1 VSSRFLESVLLGA
14 CPGLR
19 ESWDAHRRT
28 FGAGNATGD
37 QELLDAVRR
46 HVLGLLAEHRV
57 AEFSRFTRGIER
69 LLTGADPMLYE
80 LLREGLL
87 RPLAQD
93 VREAKI
99 AREIVEPHLGPR
111 LALAWPEAR

>member
-1 VSSRFLESVLLGA
+1 VSSRFLESILLGA

-28 FGAGNATGD
+28 FSAGDPPDD

-46 HVLGLLAEHRV
+46 YVLGMLAEGRV

-69 LLTGADPMLYE
+69 VLSDADPMLYE

-87 RPLAQD
+87 RPLAHD
-93 VREAKI
+93 VHEAGI
-99 AREIVEPHLGPR
+99 ARAIVDPYVGPR
-111 LALAWPEAR
+111 LELMWPSAR